1 MNVVYANH
9 AGLSPAKCTSRFI
22 VDLNIPCMKHKI
34 IDYDSIPISGISQYK
49 LQVAYV
55 PFNT

>member
-9 AGLSPAKCTSRFI
+9 AGLSPVECTSRFI
-22 VDLNIPCMKHKI
+22 VDLNIACMKLKI
-34 IDYDSIPISGISQYK
+34 IDYDGIPISGRLQYK

-55 PFNT
+55 PFDT